1 MKKDNTINNN
11 DDESQQVLINNLK
24 KQLSQRRNKYND
36 MIYRAAL
43 LEIVN
48 EKFPV
53 SKEKYIDINYLP
65 TV

>member
-11 DDESQQVLINNLK
+11 DESQQVLINNLK

-65 TV
+65 VV

>member
-1 MKKDNTINNN
+1 MKKDTTINNN
-11 DDESQQVLINNLK
+11 AESQQVLINNLK
-24 KQLSQRRNKYND
+24 KQLNQRRNKYND

-53 SKEKYIDINYLP
+53 NKEKYIDINYLP

>member
-11 DDESQQVLINNLK
+11 DESQQVLINNLK
-24 KQLSQRRNKYND
+24 KQLNQRRNKYND

>member
-11 DDESQQVLINNLK
+11 DVSQQVLINNLK
-24 KQLSQRRNKYND
+24 KQLNQRRNKYND

>member
-1 MKKDNTINNN
+1 MKKDTTINNN
-11 DDESQQVLINNLK
+11 AESQQVLINNLK
-24 KQLSQRRNKYND
+24 KQLNQRRNKYND

-53 SKEKYIDINYLP
+53 NKEKYIDINYLP
-65 TV
+65 VV

>member
-1 MKKDNTINNN
+1 MKKDTTINNN
-11 DDESQQVLINNLK
+11 DESQQVLINNLK

-53 SKEKYIDINYLP
+53 NKEKYIDINYLP
-65 TV
+65 VV

>member
-11 DDESQQVLINNLK
+11 DESQQVLINNLK
-24 KQLSQRRNKYND
+24 KQLNQRRNKYND

-65 TV
+65 VV

>member
-11 DDESQQVLINNLK
+11 DESQQVLINNLK